1 MSSLFES
8 KNSLQNSWLTPCRE
22 IPHYT
27 GPDAVLCVIQ
37 EDVMKENP
45 WPGTDLT
52 ITDRWEANKHS

>member
-1 MSSLFES
+1 M
-8 KNSLQNSWLTPCRE
+8 TPCRE

-27 GPDAVLCVIQ
+27 APDAVLCVIQ